1 MEDLQ
6 GSNNNEEPVQE
17 GNPFA
22 RRCRVNRSPLG
33 DSPAEVRP
41 KPRAPAKTLKTRAER
56 PRDPNTELC
65 DLGQEIADLVNML
78 EENGG
83 ARRTIHQPMRDAIE
97 SIRALYELVAI
108 QLNNDK
114 AKEVIRSTQASQT
127 SPLFRIAADQK
138 RKQKARVQTPNTKRS
153 KDERTSS
160 AAIQANENSFSS
172 DGEESERSTPL
183 RTEVGGTWKK
193 GV

>member
-22 RRCRVNRSPLG
+22 RNRSPLG

-41 KPRAPAKTLKTRAER
+41 KPRAPAKTLKTRTER
-56 PRDPNTELC
+56 PRDPNTALC

-108 QLNNDK
+108 QLHNDK

-138 RKQKARVQTPNTKRS
+138 RKQKARVQTPNTKTS
-153 KDERTSS
+153 KDEGTSS
-160 AAIQANENSFSS
+160 AAT
-172 DGEESERSTPL
+172 SEDC
-183 RTEVGGTWKK
+183 
-193 GV
+193 